1 MDKRLSIFEEHIERR
16 VEEWVGQELDA
27 MLDLLEERL
36 TRAEFIKV
44 AHILAETSDED
55 SRSRDSNMQA

>member
-16 VEEWVGQELDA
+16 VEEWVRQELDA

-44 AHILAETSDED
+44 ARILAEESGKE
-55 SRSRDSNMQA
+55 